1 MPHFDP
7 SVHTT
12 RDVVRQAVIPATRSS
27 GEAYATQV
35 AQGRA
40 RVPKAFLKF
49 AVSLEVPYLN
59 PFLVPSSTV
68 GGFWVET
75 RDLMQLLEGATLFW
89 LVLKGSQK
97 QEAEPQFW
105 GSLFWY
111 RRNNEDEE
119 ARET

>member
-40 RVPKAFLKF
+40 RVRKAFLKF

-75 RDLMQLLEGATLFW
+75 RDLMQLLEGATLLAGFEGKPKAGSRTTVLGFSV
-89 LVLKGSQK
+89 LVQT
-97 QEAEPQFW
+97 QQ
-105 GSLFWY
+105 
-111 RRNNEDEE
+111 
-119 ARET
+119 